1 MEKYEEALERA
12 RAGKPIDEVFPEL
25 KDEGIRNEL
34 YSFISSI
41 QHSYLCANDRREKWL
56 AWLERQKKQKPLS
69 TEETERNSIAFLEQL
84 GYTCIPPGAEQKPA
98 EWSEE
103 DKKFIKHCAELL
115 DGLGEPMCAIRLES
129 LLARSLWKPSEMQL
143 EGGCSE
149 KPNDLLSEQE
159 PTCKDYT
166 HFADVGK
173 MEQPEVDLEKA
184 ARNVYKSLNDVHRD
198 MVELG
203 RVLNARK
210 GDSK

>member
-1 MEKYEEALERA
+1 MLTNMNRYIEVEKLKAEIERRNLSNRYITTEGYEQ
-12 RAGKPIDEVFPEL
+12 
-25 KDEGIRNEL
+25 EL
-34 YSFISSI
+34 YEI
-41 QHSYLCANDRREKWL
+41 
-56 AWLERQKKQKPLS
+56 
-69 TEETERNSIAFLEQL
+69 IA
-84 GYTCIPPGAEQKPA
+84 
-98 EWSEE
+98 
-103 DKKFIKHCAELL
+103 
-115 DGLGEPMCAIRLES
+115 S
-129 LLARSLWKPSEMQL
+129 LQQEQL

-203 RVLNARK
+203 RVINARK
-210 GDSK
+210 EEDK